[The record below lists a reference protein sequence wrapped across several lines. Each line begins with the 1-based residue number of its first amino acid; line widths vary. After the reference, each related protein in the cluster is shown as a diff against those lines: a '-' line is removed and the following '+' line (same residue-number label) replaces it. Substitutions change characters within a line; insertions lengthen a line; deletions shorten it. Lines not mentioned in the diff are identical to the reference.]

1 MDDFWPWMVVVHSW
15 IEEFVC
21 LFGLWAD
28 IRSLT
33 DSPEFLSP
41 IERPWWGP
49 DINIQAGAELYQAQ
63 YNLGQDKPAVA

>member
-1 MDDFWPWMVVVHSW
+1 MVVVHSW

-33 DSPEFLSP
+33 DSPRVLITYRKTLVLDGALTLIYKLGLSC
-41 IERPWWGP
+41 
-49 DINIQAGAELYQAQ
+49 AKLYQSL
-63 YNLGQDKPAVA
+63 N